1 MRLTHAIL
9 AIFDISGYT
18 AFIRHRTVTLLHAE
32 QIVTDLLESVVERA
46 EHPLLLNKFEGDAAL
61 LWTAVDADP
70 ASVARSVLMQARQA
84 FEAFS
89 GRLDLIRGERSHCS
103 CAACANIASLQLK
116 VLLHSGE
123 IAIKQ
128 VRQFEELAGEP
139 VIALHRLLKNQ
150 VPSRCY
156 VLCTDAFRA
165 LTSHTLP
172 AGAAF
177 TEKVD
182 GLEPIA
188 ASWFPADTQ
197 HLAQLPTF
205 D

>member
-1 MRLTHAIL
+1 VL
-9 AIFDISGYT
+9 A
-18 AFIRHRTVTLLHAE
+18 
-32 QIVTDLLESVVERA
+32 
-46 EHPLLLNKFEGDAAL
+46 
-61 LWTAVDADP
+61 
-70 ASVARSVLMQARQA
+70 QARQA

-89 GRLDLIRGERSHCS
+89 GRLDLMRGERSHCS
-103 CAACANIASLQLK
+103 CAACANIGALELK
-116 VLLHSGE
+116 VLLHAGE

-156 VLCTDAFRA
+156 VLCTDAFRT
-165 LTSHTLP
+165 LVSNNLP

-177 TEKVD
+177 IEVVD

-188 ASWFPADTQ
+188 ASWFPADDV
-197 HLAQLPTF
+197 HLAQLPATG
-205 D
+205 

>member
-18 AFIRHRTVTLLHAE
+18 AFIRHRAVTLMHAE

-70 ASVARSVLMQARQA
+70 ALVARSVLAQARQA

-89 GRLDLIRGERSHCS
+89 GRLDLMRGERSHCS
-103 CAACANIASLQLK
+103 CAACANIGALELK
-116 VLLHSGE
+116 VLLHAGE

-156 VLCTDAFRA
+156 VLCTDAFRG
-165 LTSHTLP
+165 LTTNNLP
-172 AGAAF
+172 EGAAF
-177 TEKVD
+177 TEVVD

-188 ASWFPADTQ
+188 ASWFPADRA
-197 HLAQLPTF
+197 HLAQLPATG
-205 D
+205 